1 MRISCGRTTWVAR
14 HATNASSVSSNG
26 TMWIEKMTTARSIST
41 LAAFAALVLAAGC
54 RDAGK
59 TTGTGPASAPIATT
73 TQPPTT
79 ASKITFIEDDYPRA
93 VKEAKASGKP
103 LFADTWAIWCHSC
116 MSMKQYVLPAP
127 EMQTLANAFVWLSID
142 SEKAENADFL
152 ERFPATS
159 IPTLWVID
167 PANERAIL
175 KWVGAATA
183 PELVTLLGEVAGG
196 RNETGEAAA
205 AALRGDQ
212 ASAANK
218 PEEAVASYRE
228 ALAKAPREW
237 ARRPRVIE
245 ALSLKLLDLGR
256 HAECVELAAIEM
268 PRLPAGTPLA
278 NLTMNGLSAAAEL
291 PSGAPAL
298 QHLPLLLREAAR
310 IADDK
315 SGAMLID
322 DRSGIYK
329 SLVAALTDRPA
340 EAKKIA
346 QSWAAL
352 LEAAAAQAKTAENRA
367 VWDPHRLEAYIAT
380 GEVDKAVP
388 MLEQSARDFPEDY
401 NPPFRL
407 ARAYFELRRY
417 EPALV
422 EIQRALERAHGPRKL
437 RIFMLKAD
445 ILEAQKDRAG
455 ARRAIGEA
463 VEFANQLRL
472 PPNYRKLKDKLA
484 QRYQALN

>member
-1 MRISCGRTTWVAR
+1 MG
-14 HATNASSVSSNG
+14 
-26 TMWIEKMTTARSIST
+26 
-41 LAAFAALVLAAGC
+41 ALLLVPLVGC

-59 TTGTGPASAPIATT
+59 IIGAGPANAKAATAS
-73 TQPPTT
+73 QPP
-79 ASKITFIEDDYPRA
+79 APSSKITFIEDDYSRA
-93 VKEAKASGKP
+93 IKEAKASGKP

-116 MSMKQYVLPAP
+116 MSMKEYVLPAP
-127 EMQTLANAFVWLSID
+127 EMQTLANSFVWLSID

-152 ERFPATS
+152 DRFPTTS

-167 PANERAIL
+167 PASERAVL

-183 PELVTLLGEVAGG
+183 PELVTLLGDAT
-196 RNETGEAAA
+196 RARAETTVGEAAA

-212 ASAANK
+212 ASAAGK
-218 PEEAVASYRE
+218 PDEAVTAYRE
-228 ALAKAPREW
+228 AIHKAPRDW
-237 ARRPRVIE
+237 ARRPRIVE
-245 ALSLKLLDLGR
+245 ALSLRLLELER
-256 HAECVELAAIEM
+256 YAECVELAATEA

-278 NLTMNGLSAAAEL
+278 NLTMNGLGAAAEL
-291 PSGAPAL
+291 STGSPAL
-298 QHLPLLLREAAR
+298 QHVPLLLREGTR
-310 IADDK
+310 IAEDK

-322 DRSGIYK
+322 DRSGIFK
-329 SLVAALTDRPA
+329 ALVAALADRPD
-340 EAKKIA
+340 EAKRLA
-346 QSWAAL
+346 QSWGKL
-352 LEAAAAQAKTAENRA
+352 LEGAASQASTPATRV

-380 GEVDKAVP
+380 GEVEKAVL
-388 MLEQSARDFPEDY
+388 MLEQSARDFPDDY

-407 ARAYFELRRY
+407 ARAYFELHRY

-422 EIQRALERAHGPRKL
+422 EIKRALERANGPRKL

-472 PPNYRKLKDKLA
+472 PPNYRKLKDKLSK
-484 QRYQALN
+484 RYAELE